1 MYSCGMM
8 EQRPNVSEAPH
19 ITQTLLAYAI
29 DKAEAAA
36 TLIANVVMR
45 RTDTI
50 SAIGTMNS
58 SHNA

>member
-19 ITQTLLAYAI
+19 INHTLLAYAI
-29 DKAEAAA
+29 DNADAAA

-45 RTDTI
+45 RTDTM
-50 SAIGTMNS
+50 SAIGTMKSNP
-58 SHNA
+58 NA